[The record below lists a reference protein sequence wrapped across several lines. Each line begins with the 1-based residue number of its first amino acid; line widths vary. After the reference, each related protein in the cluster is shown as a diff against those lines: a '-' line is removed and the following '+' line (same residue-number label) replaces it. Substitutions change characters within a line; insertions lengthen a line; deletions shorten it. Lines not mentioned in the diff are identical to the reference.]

1 MALPLGAIVSGAS
14 KLLGAASP
22 LGALGAIGGIAMG
35 IGQRFKA
42 QKLEKK
48 NIMPMQSTNEN
59 ILKNV
64 ALAEQMARGGLPQ
77 RVYNNQLNQLNT
89 GLNTGLR
96 QASRMGGLQ
105 NINSTLRAYGSGVD
119 SLNARD
125 AQAQQQGQINLMGQR
140 NNLARE
146 EQKNF
151 DWNKAQPYLRM
162 SQRIADLRGAGTQNI
177 FGGIGVLAGQSNGGG
192 SGEEGTNEAT
202 RMRPLSLGGL
212 QSVTGANQIQSS
224 YTPMSIG
231 QGNLQYQ
238 PMNLPQKF
246 NPFVRK

>member
-1 MALPLGAIVSGAS
+1 MAGGLGAIAS
-14 KLLGAASP
+14 TAGKLLSATGSP
-22 LGALGAIGGIAMG
+22 LGAAGAIAGSLYGVS
-35 IGQRFKA
+35 QLFKA
-42 QKLEKK
+42 KSLEKK

-105 NINSTLRAYGSGVD
+105 NINSTLRAYGGGVD

-146 EQKNF
+146 EQRVF

-177 FGGIGVLAGQSNGGG
+177 FGGIGVLAGQKREESEQPTEAPSFQRIMGTDFNTGTGQPLGAWSSKMLGNIRYNNG
-192 SGEEGTNEAT
+192 
-202 RMRPLSLGGL
+202 
-212 QSVTGANQIQSS
+212 
-224 YTPMSIG
+224 
-231 QGNLQYQ
+231 
-238 PMNLPQKF
+238 KF
-246 NPFVRK
+246 TKGY